1 MENNYKN
8 FTELLVRGK
17 NIRVTY
23 NKMVE
28 DGFSPSGW
36 WLQELWRYNK
46 KTNLIEC
53 YYPESSYKKDFYTSY
68 TQEDAE
74 SYMRMMV
81 SDYKR
86 GELTFSIEDDVL
98 SKIKEGQSVLEI
110 AIEELRK
117 MDDDE
122 IFRRVFV

>member
-1 MENNYKN
+1 MEMNYTN

-36 WLQELWRYNK
+36 WLQELWKYNRN
-46 KTNLIEC
+46 TNMIEC
-53 YYPESSYKKDFYTSY
+53 YYPESSYKQGFCTSH
-68 TQEDAE
+68 TQEDTE

-86 GELTFSIEDDVL
+86 GELTFSIEDDAL
-98 SKIKEGQSVLEI
+98 SKIKEGQSVLDL

-122 IFRRVFV
+122 IIRRVFV